1 MITLGHYYFIW
12 SHVVKGQAS
21 LICELLAIIIIII
34 IIIVFEV
41 MLWKA
46 NAQVI

>member
-34 IIIVFEV
+34 IIVFEV

>member
-12 SHVVKGQAS
+12 SHVVEGQAS
-21 LICELLAIIIIII
+21 LICELLAIIIII